1 MSMPKNEKEIA
12 KELKE
17 TIATKKME
25 EGYKAL
31 FYAFIDE
38 YVALEEA
45 NESISEQYTSLSK
58 KLRAKQQSLYENNL
72 LEERVSNNELRKVI
86 DLTAEVS
93 KLKEAITF
101 NEALRDKIFDLLLKN
116 VQDFDIK
123 GR

>member
-1 MSMPKNEKEIA
+1 MMPKNEKEIA
-12 KELKE
+12 KQLKE

-45 NESISEQYTSLSK
+45 NESISKEYASLSN
-58 KLRAKQQSLYENNL
+58 KLRAKQQSLYENNI

-116 VQDFDIK
+116 IQDFDIK

>member
-1 MSMPKNEKEIA
+1 MPKNEKEIA
-12 KELKE
+12 RQLKE
-17 TIATKKME
+17 TIAAKKME

-31 FYAFIDE
+31 FNAFIDE

-45 NESISEQYTSLSK
+45 NEAISEQYSSLSK
-58 KLRAKQQSLYENNL
+58 KLRAKQQALYENNL

-101 NEALRDKIFDLLLKN
+101 NEALRDKIFDILLKN
-116 VQDFDIK
+116 IQDFDIK

>member
-1 MSMPKNEKEIA
+1 MPKNEKEIA
-12 KELKE
+12 RQLKE
-17 TIATKKME
+17 TIAAKKME

-31 FYAFIDE
+31 FNAFIDE

-45 NESISEQYTSLSK
+45 NESISEQYASLSK
-58 KLRAKQQSLYENNL
+58 KLRAKQQALYENNL

-101 NEALRDKIFDLLLKN
+101 NEALRGKIFDILLKN
-116 VQDFDIK
+116 IQDFDIK

>member
-1 MSMPKNEKEIA
+1 MPKNEKEIA
-12 KELKE
+12 KQLKE
-17 TIATKKME
+17 TIAAKDME

-31 FYAFIDE
+31 FNAFVDE

-45 NESISEQYTSLSK
+45 NEAISEQYASLSK

-93 KLKEAITF
+93 QLKEAITF
-101 NEALRDKIFDLLLKN
+101 NEALRDKIFDILLKN
-116 VQDFDIK
+116 IQDFDIK

>member
-1 MSMPKNEKEIA
+1 MMPKNEKEIA
-12 KELKE
+12 QQLKE
-17 TIATKKME
+17 TIAAKKME
-25 EGYKAL
+25 DGYKAL
-31 FYAFIDE
+31 LYAFIDE

-45 NESISEQYTSLSK
+45 NEAISEQYASLSK
-58 KLRAKQQSLYENNL
+58 KLRAKQQALYENNL

-101 NEALRDKIFDLLLKN
+101 NEALRDKIFDILLKN
-116 VQDFDIK
+116 IQDFDIK

>member
-1 MSMPKNEKEIA
+1 MNEHQAAIEI
-12 KELKE
+12 KQ
-17 TIATKKME
+17 TIAAKKME

-31 FYAFIDE
+31 FNAFIDE

-45 NESISEQYTSLSK
+45 NESISKEYASLSN
-58 KLRAKQQSLYENNL
+58 KLRAKQQSLYENNI

-101 NEALRDKIFDLLLKN
+101 NEALRDKIFDILLKN
-116 VQDFDIK
+116 IQDFDIK

>member
-1 MSMPKNEKEIA
+1 MMPKNEKEIA
-12 KELKE
+12 KQLKE

-45 NESISEQYTSLSK
+45 NESISEQYASLSK
-58 KLRAKQQSLYENNL
+58 KLRAKQQALYENNL

-101 NEALRDKIFDLLLKN
+101 NEALRDKIFDILLKN
-116 VQDFDIK
+116 IQDFDIK

>member
-12 KELKE
+12 RQLKE
-17 TIATKKME
+17 TIAAKKME

-31 FYAFIDE
+31 FGAFIDE

-45 NESISEQYTSLSK
+45 NESINEQYSSLSK
-58 KLRAKQQSLYENNL
+58 KLKAKQQALYENNL

-101 NEALRDKIFDLLLKN
+101 NEALRDKIFDILLKN

>member
-1 MSMPKNEKEIA
+1 MMPKNEKEIA
-12 KELKE
+12 QQLKE
-17 TIATKKME
+17 TIAAKRME
-25 EGYKAL
+25 DGYKAL
-31 FYAFIDE
+31 FNAFIDE

-45 NESISEQYTSLSK
+45 NESISEQYSSLSK
-58 KLRAKQQSLYENNL
+58 KLRAKQQALYENNL

-101 NEALRDKIFDLLLKN
+101 NQALRDKIFDLLLKN
-116 VQDFDIK
+116 IQDFDIK

>member
-1 MSMPKNEKEIA
+1 MMPKNEKEIA
-12 KELKE
+12 QQLKE
-17 TIATKKME
+17 TIAAKKME

-45 NESISEQYTSLSK
+45 NESISEKYASLSK

-72 LEERVSNNELRKVI
+72 LEDRVSNNELRKVI
-86 DLTAEVS
+86 ELTAEVS
-93 KLKEAITF
+93 QLKEAIAF
-101 NEALRDKIFDLLLKN
+101 NQASRDKIFDLLLKN

>member
-1 MSMPKNEKEIA
+1 MSMPKDEKEIA
-12 KELKE
+12 RQLKE
-17 TIATKKME
+17 TIATKRME
-25 EGYKAL
+25 DGYKAL

-38 YVALEEA
+38 YVSLEEA
-45 NESISEQYTSLSK
+45 NESISEQYASLSK
-58 KLRAKQQSLYENNL
+58 KLRAKQQALYENNL

-101 NEALRDKIFDLLLKN
+101 NEALRDKIFDILLKN
-116 VQDFDIK
+116 IQDFDIK

>member
-1 MSMPKNEKEIA
+1 MGMPKNEKEIA

-45 NESISEQYTSLSK
+45 NESISEQYSSLSK

-116 VQDFDIK
+116 IQDFDIK

>member
-1 MSMPKNEKEIA
+1 MPKNEKEIA
-12 KELKE
+12 QQLKE
-17 TIATKKME
+17 TIAAKKME
-25 EGYKAL
+25 EDYKAL

-45 NESISEQYTSLSK
+45 NESISEQYASLSK

-101 NEALRDKIFDLLLKN
+101 NEALRDKIFDILLKN
-116 VQDFDIK
+116 IQDFDIK

>member
-1 MSMPKNEKEIA
+1 MMPKNEKEIA
-12 KELKE
+12 QQLKE
-17 TIATKKME
+17 TIAAKKMAD
-25 EGYKAL
+25 GYKAL

-45 NESISEQYTSLSK
+45 NESISEQYASLSK
-58 KLRAKQQSLYENNL
+58 KLRAKQQALYENNL

-101 NEALRDKIFDLLLKN
+101 NEALRDKIFDILLKN
-116 VQDFDIK
+116 IQDFDIK

>member
-45 NESISEQYTSLSK
+45 NESISEQYSSLSK

>member
-25 EGYKAL
+25 DGYKAL

-45 NESISEQYTSLSK
+45 NESISEQYASLSK
-58 KLRAKQQSLYENNL
+58 KLRAKQQALYENNL

-101 NEALRDKIFDLLLKN
+101 NEALRDKIFDILLKN
-116 VQDFDIK
+116 IQDFDIK

>member
-1 MSMPKNEKEIA
+1 MSMPKDEKEIA
-12 KELKE
+12 RQLKE
-17 TIATKKME
+17 TIAAKKME
-25 EGYKAL
+25 NGYKAL

-45 NESISEQYTSLSK
+45 NESISEQYASLSK
-58 KLRAKQQSLYENNL
+58 KLRAKQQALYENNL

-116 VQDFDIK
+116 IQDFDIK

>member
-1 MSMPKNEKEIA
+1 MNEHQAAIEI
-12 KELKE
+12 KQ
-17 TIATKKME
+17 TIAAKKME
-25 EGYKAL
+25 DGYKAL

-45 NESISEQYTSLSK
+45 NEAISEQYASLSK

-93 KLKEAITF
+93 KLKESITF
-101 NEALRDKIFDLLLKN
+101 NEALKDKIFDLLLKN
-116 VQDFDIK
+116 IQDFDIK

>member
-12 KELKE
+12 QQLKE
-17 TIATKKME
+17 TIAAKGIE

-45 NESISEQYTSLSK
+45 NESISEQYASLSK
-58 KLRAKQQSLYENNL
+58 KLRAKQQALYENNL

-101 NEALRDKIFDLLLKN
+101 NEALRDKIFDILLKN
-116 VQDFDIK
+116 IQDFDIK

>member
-45 NESISEQYTSLSK
+45 NESISEQYASLSK
-58 KLRAKQQSLYENNL
+58 KLSAKQQALYENNL

-93 KLKEAITF
+93 QLKEAITF
-101 NEALRDKIFDLLLKN
+101 NQASKDKIFDILLKN
-116 VQDFDIK
+116 IQDFDIK

>member
-45 NESISEQYTSLSK
+45 NESISEQYSSLSK
-58 KLRAKQQSLYENNL
+58 KLRAKQQSLYENNI

>member
-1 MSMPKNEKEIA
+1 MSMPRNEKEIA

-17 TIATKKME
+17 TIATKRME

-31 FYAFIDE
+31 FSAFIDE

-45 NESISEQYTSLSK
+45 NEAISEQYASLSK
-58 KLRAKQQSLYENNL
+58 KLKAKQQSLYENNL

-93 KLKEAITF
+93 KLKESITF
-101 NEALRDKIFDLLLKN
+101 NEALKDRIFDLLLKN
-116 VQDFDIK
+116 IQDFDIK

>member
-12 KELKE
+12 QQLKE

-25 EGYKAL
+25 NGYKAL

-45 NESISEQYTSLSK
+45 NESISEQYASLSK
-58 KLRAKQQSLYENNL
+58 KLRAKQQALYENNL

-116 VQDFDIK
+116 IQDFDIK

>member
-12 KELKE
+12 KQLKE
-17 TIATKKME
+17 TIASKRME
-25 EGYKAL
+25 DGYKAL

-45 NESISEQYTSLSK
+45 NESISERYASLSK